1 METAMENEKDSLI
14 LTGEETFQI
23 LLNIKNLPSIP
34 KIMLE
39 VQALLRNES
48 QNTVRLAGIV
58 GKDQGLTTKILMVAN
73 SPLYGLQRKVSSLE
87 FAIMLL
93 GVNEVSNIVTALS
106 LAETIKVDNVKG
118 LNFMEFWTHSML
130 VGTAAKDIAKRLGF
144 FDLSGDA
151 FVGGML
157 HDLGIQLTA
166 RYFPKQ
172 FEKVIDLVEKD
183 NIPFKE
189 AEEKF
194 LGLTHQEIGG
204 FISRR
209 WNLPPHLINSLMFHH
224 NPFGAMDSPIVPYI
238 VHIADCMTQKF
249 GVASVLWDDGIEFD
263 KTIAN
268 VLKFESEEKFNEFVD
283 DYEDLFKEAAD
294 SISL

>member
-1 METAMENEKDSLI
+1 MENEKDPLV
-14 LTGEETFQI
+14 LTGEETFNI
-23 LLNIKNLPSIP
+23 LLDIKNLPAIP
-34 KIMLE
+34 KVMLE

-48 QNTVRLAGIV
+48 HNTIKLSEIV

-106 LAETIKVDNVKG
+106 LAEAIKIDNIKG

-130 VGTAAKDIAKRLGF
+130 VGTASKDIAKRLGF

-157 HDLGIQLTA
+157 HDLGVQLTG
-166 RYFPKQ
+166 RYFLPQ
-172 FEKVIDLVEKD
+172 FEKIMETVLNDG
-183 NIPFKE
+183 IPFLD
-189 AEEKF
+189 AEEKY

-238 VHIADCMTQKF
+238 VHLADYLTQKF
-249 GVASVLWDDGIEFD
+249 KVANTIWDEGLELD
-263 KTIAN
+263 KTIIN
-268 VLKFESEEKFNEFVD
+268 VLKFENEDKFNEFIEG
-283 DYEDLFKEAAD
+283 YEEIFRESAA
-294 SISL
+294 SITL

>member
-1 METAMENEKDSLI
+1 MKKEKDSLI

-48 QNTVRLAGIV
+48 QNTVRLASIV

-172 FEKVIDLVEKD
+172 FEKVIELVE
-183 NIPFKE
+183 NENTSFYE
-189 AEEKF
+189 AEEKY

-224 NPFGAMDSPIVPYI
+224 NPFGAMDSPVVPYI

-249 GVASVLWDDGIEFD
+249 KVANVLWDDGLQFD

-268 VLKFESEEKFNEFVD
+268 VLKFESDEKFNEFVE
-283 DYEDLFKEAAD
+283 DYEVLFNEAAD

>member
-1 METAMENEKDSLI
+1 MENEKDSLI
-14 LTGEETFQI
+14 LSGEDTFNG
-23 LLNIKNLPSIP
+23 LLNIKDLPSIP

-39 VQALLRNES
+39 VQALLRSEAH
-48 QNTVRLAGIV
+48 NTIKLASTV
-58 GKDQGLTTKILMVAN
+58 GKDHGLTTKILMVAN

-93 GVNEVSNIVTALS
+93 GVNEISNIVTALS
-106 LAETIKVDNVKG
+106 LAETMKMKDIHG
-118 LNFMEFWTHSML
+118 LNFMSFWKHSML

-172 FEKVIDLVEKD
+172 FDKIIEVIEKD
-183 NIPFKE
+183 GLSFKD
-189 AEEKF
+189 AEEKY

-209 WNLPPHLINSLMFHH
+209 WNLPPHLINSMMFHH
-224 NPFGAMDSPIVPYI
+224 NPYGAMDSPIVPYI
-238 VHIADCMTQKF
+238 VHVADCMTQKF
-249 GVASVLWDDGIEFD
+249 KIGDVHWDNGLEFD
-263 KTIAN
+263 KSIVN
-268 VLKFESEEKFNEFVD
+268 VLKFDSEDKFYEFVD
-283 DYEDLFKEAAD
+283 DYQSKFEEASNA
-294 SISL
+294 IKF

>member
-1 METAMENEKDSLI
+1 MENEKDSLI
-14 LTGEETFQI
+14 LTGEETFNT
-23 LLNIKNLPSIP
+23 LLEIKNLPSIP
-34 KIMLE
+34 KVMLE

-48 QNTVRLAGIV
+48 HNTVKLAGIV
-58 GKDQGLTTKILMVAN
+58 GKDQGLTTKILMIAN

-93 GVNEVSNIVTALS
+93 GVNEVANIVTALS

-118 LNFMEFWTHSML
+118 LNFMEFWKHSML

-172 FEKVIDLVEKD
+172 FEKVIETVNSGEL
-183 NIPFKE
+183 PFKD
-189 AEEKF
+189 AEEKY

-224 NPFGAMDSPIVPYI
+224 NPYGAMDSPIVPYI
-238 VHIADCMTQKF
+238 VHIADCMTQEF
-249 GVASVLWDDGIEFD
+249 EVANVLWDKGLEFD
-263 KTIAN
+263 KTIGS
-268 VLKFESEEKFNEFVD
+268 VLKFESDDKFKEFVAE
-283 DYEDLFKEAAD
+283 YETMFKETAN

>member
-1 METAMENEKDSLI
+1 MENEIDSLI
-14 LTGEETFQI
+14 LTGEETFNI
-23 LLNIKNLPSIP
+23 LLSIKDLPSIP

-39 VQALLRNES
+39 VQALLRSES
-48 QNTVRLAGIV
+48 HNTVKLASIV
-58 GKDQGLTTKILMVAN
+58 GKDHGLTTKILMVAN

-106 LAETIKVDNVKG
+106 LAETIKVDNVQG
-118 LNFMEFWTHSML
+118 LNFMEFWKHSML

-172 FEKVIDLVEKD
+172 YGKIIETVAKD
-183 NIPFKE
+183 GLNFKD
-189 AEEKF
+189 AEEKY

-224 NPFGAMDSPIVPYI
+224 NPYGAMDSPVVPYI
-238 VHIADCMTQKF
+238 VHVADCMTQKF
-249 GVASVLWDDGIEFD
+249 KIADVHWDEGLEFD
-263 KTIAN
+263 KSVVS
-268 VLKFESEEKFNEFVD
+268 VLKFENEEKFIEFVE
-283 DYEDLFKEAAD
+283 DYKVRFEETAG
-294 SISL
+294 SIIF

>member
-1 METAMENEKDSLI
+1 MEQEKNPLE
-14 LTGEETFQI
+14 LTGEETFNV
-23 LLNIKNLPSIP
+23 LLGIKNLPAIP

-48 QNTVRLAGIV
+48 HNTVKLAEIV
-58 GKDQGLTTKILMVAN
+58 GKDHGLTTKILMVSN

-106 LAETIKVDNVKG
+106 LAEAIKVDNIEG

-130 VGTAAKDIAKRLGF
+130 VGSAAKDIAKRLGF

-157 HDLGIQLTA
+157 HDLGIQLTG
-166 RYFPKQ
+166 RYFTEQ
-172 FEKVIDLVEKD
+172 FAAIVNTV
-183 NIPFKE
+183 KE
-189 AEEKF
+189 SGISFLNAEEKF
-194 LGLTHQEIGG
+194 LGLSHQEIGG
-204 FISRR
+204 FIARR

-238 VHIADCMTQKF
+238 VHIADCMTQEF
-249 GVASVLWDDGIEFD
+249 EVANVIWDKGLEFD
-263 KTIAN
+263 QTIGS
-268 VLKFESEEKFNEFVD
+268 VLKFDSDEKLNEFVA
-283 DYEDLFKEAAD
+283 DYEVMFKETAD
-294 SISL
+294 TITL

>member
-1 METAMENEKDSLI
+1 MENEQNSLI
-14 LTGEETFQI
+14 LTGEETFK
-23 LLNIKNLPSIP
+23 LLLEMKNLPSIP
-34 KIMLE
+34 KVMLE
-39 VQALLRNES
+39 VQVLLRNEAH
-48 QNTVRLAGIV
+48 NTVRLAGIV
-58 GKDQGLTTKILMVAN
+58 GKDQGLTTKILMIAN

-106 LAETIKVDNVKG
+106 LAETIKVDNVVG
-118 LNFMEFWTHSML
+118 LNFMDFWTHSML

-166 RYFPKQ
+166 RCFPDQ
-172 FEKVIDLVEKD
+172 FQKVIETVENEKIAFKD
-183 NIPFKE
+183 
-189 AEEKF
+189 AEERF

-204 FISRR
+204 FISRK

-224 NPFGAMDSPIVPYI
+224 NPYGAMDSPIVPYI
-238 VHIADCMTQKF
+238 VHLADCMTQEF
-249 GVASVLWDDGIEFD
+249 GIANVMWDEGLEFD
-263 KTIAN
+263 KTIGK
-268 VLKFESEEKFNEFVD
+268 VLKFENEEQFKEFVA
-283 DYEDLFKEAAD
+283 DYESMFKETAD
-294 SISL
+294 SIKL

>member
-1 METAMENEKDSLI
+1 MENEKDSLI
-14 LTGEETFQI
+14 LTGEETFNT
-23 LLNIKNLPSIP
+23 LLEIKNLPSIP
-34 KIMLE
+34 KVMLE

-48 QNTVRLAGIV
+48 HNTVKLAGIV
-58 GKDQGLTTKILMVAN
+58 GKDQGLTTKILMIAN

-93 GVNEVSNIVTALS
+93 GVNEVANIVTALS

-118 LNFMEFWTHSML
+118 LNFMEFWKHSML

-172 FEKVIDLVEKD
+172 FEKVIETVATGEITFKD
-183 NIPFKE
+183 
-189 AEEKF
+189 AEERY

-224 NPFGAMDSPIVPYI
+224 NPYGAMDSPIVPYI
-238 VHIADCMTQKF
+238 VHIADCMTQEF
-249 GVASVLWDDGIEFD
+249 EVANVLWDKGLEFD
-263 KTIAN
+263 KTIGS
-268 VLKFESEEKFNEFVD
+268 VLKFESDDKFKEFVAE
-283 DYEDLFKEAAD
+283 YETMFKETAN

>member
-1 METAMENEKDSLI
+1 MENEKDSLI
-14 LTGEETFQI
+14 LTGEDTFNI
-23 LLNIKNLPSIP
+23 LLDIKNLPSIP
-34 KIMLE
+34 KVMLE

-48 QNTVRLAGIV
+48 HNTVKLAGIV
-58 GKDQGLTTKILMVAN
+58 GKDQGLTTKILMIAN

-93 GVNEVSNIVTALS
+93 GVNEVANIVTALS
-106 LAETIKVDNVKG
+106 LAETIKVDNIKG
-118 LNFMEFWTHSML
+118 LNFMEFWKHSML

-172 FEKVIDLVEKD
+172 FGKIIETVNNGEVSFKD
-183 NIPFKE
+183 
-189 AEEKF
+189 AEEKY
-194 LGLTHQEIGG
+194 LGLSHQEIGG

-224 NPFGAMDSPIVPYI
+224 NPYGAMDSPIVPYI
-238 VHIADCMTQKF
+238 VHIADCMTQEF
-249 GVASVLWDDGIEFD
+249 EVTNVLWDKGLEFD
-263 KTIAN
+263 KTIES
-268 VLKFESEEKFNEFVD
+268 VLKFESEEKFKEFVAE
-283 DYEDLFKEAAD
+283 YETMFKETAD
-294 SISL
+294 SLVL

>member
-1 METAMENEKDSLI
+1 MENELDNLI
-14 LTGEETFQI
+14 LTGEETFNI
-23 LLNIKNLPSIP
+23 LLGIKDLPSIP
-34 KIMLE
+34 KVMLE
-39 VQALLRNES
+39 VQALLRSES
-48 QNTVRLAGIV
+48 HNTVKLAGIV

-106 LAETIKVDNVKG
+106 LAEAIKVDNVKG
-118 LNFMEFWTHSML
+118 LNFMEFWKHSML
-130 VGTAAKDIAKRLGF
+130 VGTASKDIAKRLGY

-172 FEKVIDLVEKD
+172 FEKVVDTVKSDGTNFQDVEAKY
-183 NIPFKE
+183 
-189 AEEKF
+189 
-194 LGLTHQEIGG
+194 LGLSHQEIGG

-224 NPFGAMDSPIVPYI
+224 NPYGAMDSPIVPYI
-238 VHIADCMTQKF
+238 VHIADCMTQRF
-249 GVASVLWDDGIEFD
+249 G
-263 KTIAN
+263 IAN
-268 VLKFESEEKFNEFVD
+268 VLWDEGLEFDKSICNVLKFDTEEKFEEFVS
-283 DYEDLFKEAAD
+283 DYENMFRETAD
-294 SISL
+294 SLTL

>member
-1 METAMENEKDSLI
+1 MENENDELI
-14 LTGEETFQI
+14 LTGEKTFNI
-23 LLNIKNLPSIP
+23 LLEIKNLPSIP
-34 KIMLE
+34 KVMLE
-39 VQALLRNES
+39 VQALLRHES
-48 QNTVRLAGIV
+48 HNTVKLASIV
-58 GKDQGLTTKILMVAN
+58 GKDQGLTTKILMIAN

-106 LAETIKVDNVKG
+106 LAETIKVNNVKG
-118 LNFMEFWTHSML
+118 LNFMEFWKHSML

-172 FEKVIDLVEKD
+172 FSKIIETIDTEG
-183 NIPFKE
+183 ISFKE
-189 AEEKF
+189 AEEKY
-194 LGLTHQEIGG
+194 LGLSHQEIGG

-224 NPFGAMDSPIVPYI
+224 NPYGAMDSPIVPYI
-238 VHIADCMTQKF
+238 VHIADCMTQEF
-249 GVASVLWDDGIEFD
+249 GVANVLWDEGLEFD
-263 KTIAN
+263 KTIGS
-268 VLKFESEEKFNEFVD
+268 VLKFDSDEAFKDFVA
-283 DYEDLFKEAAD
+283 DYEVMFQETYK
-294 SISL
+294 SIVL

>member
-1 METAMENEKDSLI
+1 MENELDNLI
-14 LTGEETFQI
+14 LTGEETFNI
-23 LLNIKNLPSIP
+23 LLGIKNLPSIP
-34 KIMLE
+34 KVMLE
-39 VQALLRNES
+39 VQALLRSES
-48 QNTVRLAGIV
+48 HNTVKLSGIV
-58 GKDQGLTTKILMVAN
+58 GKDQGLTTKILMIAN

-106 LAETIKVDNVKG
+106 LAEAIKVDNVKG
-118 LNFMEFWTHSML
+118 LNFMEFWTHSMM

-166 RYFPKQ
+166 RYFPEQ
-172 FEKVIDLVEKD
+172 FAKIVETVS
-183 NIPFKE
+183 NEGMNFQE
-189 AEEKF
+189 AEVKY
-194 LGLTHQEIGG
+194 LGLSHQEIGG
-204 FISRR
+204 FISRK

-224 NPFGAMDSPIVPYI
+224 NPYGAMDSPIVPYI

-249 GVASVLWDDGIEFD
+249 EVANVLWDTGLEFD
-263 KTIAN
+263 KSVIN
-268 VLKFESEEKFNEFVD
+268 VLKFDGEEKFNEFVA
-283 DYEDLFKEAAD
+283 DYEVMFRETAD
-294 SISL
+294 SIKL

>member
-1 METAMENEKDSLI
+1 MENEKDPLI
-14 LTGEETFQI
+14 LSGEETFNV
-23 LLNIKNLPSIP
+23 LLGIKNLPAIP
-34 KIMLE
+34 KVMLE

-48 QNTVRLAGIV
+48 HNTVKLAEIV
-58 GKDQGLTTKILMVAN
+58 GKDQGLTTKILMVSN

-106 LAETIKVDNVKG
+106 LAEAIKVDNVKG
-118 LNFMEFWTHSML
+118 LNFMDFWRHSML

-166 RYFPKQ
+166 RYFTKQ
-172 FEKVIDLVEKD
+172 FEKIVEEAD
-183 NIPFKE
+183 SNDITFTE
-189 AEEKF
+189 AEEKY

-238 VHIADCMTQKF
+238 VHLADCMTQKF
-249 GVASVLWDDGIEFD
+249 EVANTLWDKGLEVDD
-263 KTIAN
+263 TIIKI
-268 VLKFESEEKFNEFVD
+268 LKFENEERFVEFVD
-283 DYEDLFKEAAD
+283 DYEDILRETSD
-294 SISL
+294 SIKL

>member
-1 METAMENEKDSLI
+1 MENEKDSLI
-14 LTGEETFQI
+14 LTGEDTFNI
-23 LLNIKNLPSIP
+23 LLDIKNLPSIP
-34 KIMLE
+34 KVMLE

-48 QNTVRLAGIV
+48 HNTVKLAGIV
-58 GKDQGLTTKILMVAN
+58 GKDQGLTTKILMIAN

-93 GVNEVSNIVTALS
+93 GVNEVANIVTALS
-106 LAETIKVDNVKG
+106 LAETIKVDNIKG
-118 LNFMEFWTHSML
+118 LNFMEFWKHSML

-172 FEKVIDLVEKD
+172 FGKIIETVNNGEVSFKD
-183 NIPFKE
+183 
-189 AEEKF
+189 AEEKY
-194 LGLTHQEIGG
+194 LGLSHQEIGG

-224 NPFGAMDSPIVPYI
+224 NPYGAMDSPIVPYI
-238 VHIADCMTQKF
+238 VHIADCMTQEF
-249 GVASVLWDDGIEFD
+249 EVTNVLWDKGLEFD
-263 KTIAN
+263 KTIEN
-268 VLKFESEEKFNEFVD
+268 VLKFESEEKFKEFVAE
-283 DYEDLFKEAAD
+283 YETMFKETAD
-294 SISL
+294 SLVL

>member
-1 METAMENEKDSLI
+1 MENEKDPLI
-14 LTGEETFQI
+14 LTGEETFNV
-23 LLNIKNLPSIP
+23 LLGIKNLPAIP
-34 KIMLE
+34 KVMLE

-48 QNTVRLAGIV
+48 HNTVKLAEIV
-58 GKDQGLTTKILMVAN
+58 GKDQGLTTKILMVSN

-106 LAETIKVDNVKG
+106 LAEAIKVDNIKG
-118 LNFMEFWTHSML
+118 LNFMDFWSHSML

-166 RYFPKQ
+166 RYFTPQ
-172 FEKVIDLVEKD
+172 FEKIIEASEDSD
-183 NIPFKE
+183 TTFTE
-189 AEEKF
+189 AEEKY
-194 LGLTHQEIGG
+194 LGLTHQDIGG

-238 VHIADCMTQKF
+238 VHLADCMTQKF
-249 GVASVLWDDGIEFD
+249 LVADTFWDKGLEID
-263 KTIAN
+263 KTIIN
-268 VLKFESEEKFNEFVD
+268 ILKFDNEERFTEFVD
-283 DYEDLFKEAAD
+283 DYEDIFKETAD
-294 SISL
+294 SIKL

>member
-1 METAMENEKDSLI
+1 MEKEKDSLI
-14 LTGEETFQI
+14 LTGEETFNI
-23 LLNIKNLPSIP
+23 LLSINNLPSIP
-34 KIMLE
+34 KVMLE
-39 VQALLRNES
+39 VQALLRSES
-48 QNTVRLAGIV
+48 HNTVKLAGIV

-106 LAETIKVDNVKG
+106 LAEAIKVDNVKG
-118 LNFMEFWTHSML
+118 LNFMEFWKHSML

-166 RYFPKQ
+166 RYFPNQ
-172 FEKVIDLVEKD
+172 FAKIYEMVTTEGSNFKD
-183 NIPFKE
+183 
-189 AEEKF
+189 AEVKY
-194 LGLTHQEIGG
+194 LGLSHQEIGG
-204 FISRR
+204 FIARK

-224 NPFGAMDSPIVPYI
+224 NPYGAMDSPVVPYI

-249 GVASVLWDDGIEFD
+249 Q
-263 KTIAN
+263 IAN
-268 VLKFESEEKFNEFVD
+268 VLWDNGLEFDKSVVNVLKFDDEEKFDEFVA
-283 DYEDLFKEAAD
+283 DYETMFRETAD
-294 SISL
+294 SITL

>member
-1 METAMENEKDSLI
+1 MENETDSLV
-14 LTGEETFQI
+14 LTGEETFNI
-23 LLNIKNLPSIP
+23 LLSIKDLPSIP

-39 VQALLRNES
+39 VQALLRSES
-48 QNTVRLAGIV
+48 HNTVKLSSIV
-58 GKDQGLTTKILMVAN
+58 GKDHGLTTKILMVAN

-118 LNFMEFWTHSML
+118 LNFMEFWKHSML

-172 FEKVIDLVEKD
+172 YSKIVESVAKD
-183 NIPFKE
+183 GLNFKD
-189 AEEKF
+189 AEEKY

-224 NPFGAMDSPIVPYI
+224 NPYGAMDSPVVPYI
-238 VHIADCMTQKF
+238 VHVADCMTQKF
-249 GVASVLWDDGIEFD
+249 KIADVHWDEGLEFD
-263 KTIAN
+263 KSVVN
-268 VLKFESEEKFNEFVD
+268 VLKFENEEKFIDFVE
-283 DYEDLFKEAAD
+283 DYKVRFEETAN
-294 SISL
+294 SIVF

>member
-1 METAMENEKDSLI
+1 MENEKDSLV
-14 LTGEETFQI
+14 LTGEETFNV
-23 LLNIKNLPSIP
+23 LLGIKNLPAIP
-34 KIMLE
+34 KVMLE
-39 VQALLRNES
+39 VQSLLRNES
-48 QNTVRLAGIV
+48 QNTVKLADIV

-93 GVNEVSNIVTALS
+93 GVNELSNIVTALS
-106 LAETIKVDNVKG
+106 LAEAIRVDNIKG
-118 LNFMEFWTHSML
+118 LNFMEFWKHSML

-157 HDLGIQLTA
+157 HDLGIQLTG
-166 RYFPKQ
+166 RYFSEQ
-172 FEKVIDLVEKD
+172 FEKIIEVAGNGGLS
-183 NIPFKE
+183 FLE
-189 AEEKF
+189 AEEKY

-204 FISRR
+204 FISRK

-238 VHIADCMTQKF
+238 VHLADYMTQKF
-249 GVASVLWDDGIEFD
+249 EVANTIWDEGLTLE
-263 KTIAN
+263 KTIIN
-268 VLKFESEEKFNEFVD
+268 VLKFENEDNFNEFVE
-283 DYEDLFKEAAD
+283 DYEEIFKESAE

>member
-1 METAMENEKDSLI
+1 MENEKDSLI
-14 LTGEETFQI
+14 LTGEETFNI
-23 LLNIKNLPSIP
+23 LLDIKNLPSIP
-34 KIMLE
+34 KVMLE

-48 QNTVRLAGIV
+48 HNTVKLAGIV
-58 GKDQGLTTKILMVAN
+58 GKDQGLTTKILMIAN

-93 GVNEVSNIVTALS
+93 GVNEVANIVTALS
-106 LAETIKVDNVKG
+106 LAETIKVDNIKG
-118 LNFMEFWTHSML
+118 LNFMEFWKHSML

-172 FEKVIDLVEKD
+172 FEKIIETVNNGEVSFKD
-183 NIPFKE
+183 
-189 AEEKF
+189 AEEKY
-194 LGLTHQEIGG
+194 LGLSHQEIGG

-224 NPFGAMDSPIVPYI
+224 NPYGAMDSPIVPYI
-238 VHIADCMTQKF
+238 VHIADCMTQEF
-249 GVASVLWDDGIEFD
+249 QVTDVLWDKGLEFD
-263 KTIAN
+263 KTIGN
-268 VLKFESEEKFNEFVD
+268 VLKFESEDKFKEFVAE
-283 DYEDLFKEAAD
+283 YETMFKETAD
-294 SISL
+294 SLVL